1 MGWPGLAKTVVL
13 AVIVVAGVTD
23 AQAGAVHASWT
34 GWLERLWSG
43 TSGGSA
49 EAALKRQGG
58 SRFLL
63 SIDTEA
69 LREAV
74 LIELRDDVRR
84 QLREERI
91 PYADLA
97 ARDGS
102 VSVRI
107 REAKDWERAR
117 SALASADKG
126 AVEIENLGEGSLSLA
141 PTEREFAERVRRVR
155 QQSMEVIE
163 RRLESFGVATRAV
176 QADGPDGIRVLLPG
190 VHDLARARAVFNTR
204 ARLTF
209 RLVDQSMTAEEA
221 ARGNVPPGSEIVYE
235 RNTKVPL
242 LLRKQV
248 LLEGDDIADA
258 APGFDQRTNEP
269 IVTFRFNANGAR
281 RFAHI
286 TQENIGRPFAV
297 VLDSDVLAVP
307 IIREPILG
315 GSGQISGGFTLEE
328 ANTTAVLLRSG
339 TLPGRLTVVEEQL
352 VAPEGKAAQR

>member
-1 MGWPGLAKTVVL
+1 MGRRCLAKTVVL
-13 AVIVVAGVTD
+13 AAIVVASLTE
-23 AQAGAVHASWT
+23 AQAGAVQASWT

-69 LREAV
+69 LREAA

-102 VSVRI
+102 VGVRI
-107 REAKDWERAR
+107 REARDWERAR
-117 SALASADKG
+117 STLASADK
-126 AVEIENLGEGSLSLA
+126 VEIVTAGEGSLSLT

-155 QQSMEVIE
+155 QQSIEVIE
-163 RRLESFGVATRAV
+163 RRLESFGVPTRAV
-176 QADGPDGIRVLLPG
+176 QPDGTDGIRVLLPG
-190 VHDLARARAVFNTR
+190 VHDLARVRAVFNTR

-221 ARGNVPPGSEIVYE
+221 ARGNVPSGSEIVYE

-286 TQENIGRPFAV
+286 TQENVGRAFAV

>member
-1 MGWPGLAKTVVL
+1 MGWASFAKSVVL
-13 AVIVVAGVTD
+13 AVIIAASLTD
-23 AQAGAVHASWT
+23 AQAGAAQASWT

-63 SIDTEA
+63 RIDTDA

-74 LIELRDDVRR
+74 LIELRDDARR

-97 ARDGS
+97 VRDGS
-102 VSVRI
+102 VRVRI

-117 SALASADKG
+117 STLASVDKG
-126 AVEIENLGEGSLSLA
+126 ALDIVDLGDGALSLT
-141 PTEREFAERVRRVR
+141 PIEKEFAERVRKVR

-163 RRLESFGVATRAV
+163 RRLASFGVATRAV
-176 QADGPDGIRVLLPG
+176 QPDGADGIRVLLPG
-190 VHDLARARAVFNTR
+190 VHDLARARAVFSTR

-235 RNTKVPL
+235 RNTRVPL
-242 LLRKQV
+242 LLRKQI

-258 APGFDQRTNEP
+258 SPSFDLRTNEP

-297 VLDSDVLAVP
+297 VLDSDVLAAP
-307 IIREPILG
+307 I
-315 GSGQISGGFTLEE
+315 SAS
-328 ANTTAVLLRSG
+328 RSS
-339 TLPGRLTVVEEQL
+339 
-352 VAPEGKAAQR
+352 AAQGRYRAASRSRRPTRPPCCCAPARCRAA